1 MRINKILALAVF
13 LAAGLVF
20 PQARCFAQMPEH
32 VRVQIIRDAESLS
45 LKIKGDY
52 SIKDPVSGK
61 YIYQNKDL
69 YATVTAAG
77 AKILMGEQA
86 FDKERLLIV
95 PAQEDA
101 VTIDGRRFRGNIL
114 LILRRPPNNVSEDA
128 GRSAS
133 TLSESRTEGRGSSN
147 GLMKSKSGVLSVI
160 NYIDLEDYVQGVLYH
175 ETSHYWPD
183 EVLKAQA
190 IICRTYALYQMKQN
204 QQKDFDVTRD
214 IYSQVYGGRTSER
227 YRLNRAVRSTA
238 GAILNYQGELLPSF
252 YHASCGGY
260 TEDAYLVWKVDLA
273 PLKGVLC
280 PFCKD
285 SPHYNWHCVLSLEE
299 ILEKLKNSGFNIDE
313 IKGIGI
319 LGRDGSGRITDLAIA
334 SVKNDTADIKI
345 AAKDFRNV
353 VGPNVIMSTNFTVAI
368 TGGDAV
374 FEGLGWG
381 HGVGFCQ
388 WGGYFMAKRGD
399 SCEQILKYYYPGVD
413 ISGGVTSS
421 K

>member
-1 MRINKILALAVF
+1 MRMPKLLILSVF
-13 LAAGLVF
+13 LVSGLWL
-20 PQARCFAQMPEH
+20 PLARCPAQMSEH

-45 LKIKGDY
+45 LKIDGDY
-52 SIKDPVSGK
+52 SIEDPVSGK

-69 YATVTAAG
+69 YATVTVLG

-86 FDKERLLIV
+86 FDKGRLLIV
-95 PAQEDA
+95 PANVDA
-101 VTIDGRRFRGNIL
+101 LTIDGRRFRGNIL
-114 LILRRPPNNVSEDA
+114 VIKGNSGA
-128 GRSAS
+128 
-133 TLSESRTEGRGSSN
+133 LS
-147 GLMKSKSGVLSVI
+147 LI

-175 ETSHYWPD
+175 EASHYWPD

-204 QQKDFDVTRD
+204 QQKDFDVTSD

-227 YRLNRAVRSTA
+227 YRLNRAVRSTT
-238 GAILNYQGELLPSF
+238 GIVLNYQGEIFPAF

-273 PLKGVLC
+273 PLKGVPC

-299 ILEKLKNSGFNIDE
+299 ISAKLQESGLKIEAIMD
-313 IKGIGI
+313 IGV
-319 LGRDGSGRITDLAIA
+319 LGRDKSGRITDLAIKTGEKDA
-334 SVKNDTADIKI
+334 ADIKI
-345 AAKDFRNV
+345 AAKDFRNII
-353 VGPNVIMSTNFTVAI
+353 GPNVIMSTNFTVSIA
-368 TGGDAV
+368 GGDAV

-388 WGGYFMAKRGD
+388 WGGYFMSKRGD
-399 SCEQILKYYYPGVD
+399 NYEQILKYYYPGVE
-413 ISGGVTSS
+413 ISGGIPSS
-421 K
+421 T

>member
-1 MRINKILALAVF
+1 MGKMLMRITKISVLTVF

-20 PQARCFAQMPEH
+20 PQVRCFAQMPEH

-52 SIKDPVSGK
+52 SIRDPGSEKD
-61 YIYQNKDL
+61 IYRNKDL

-86 FDKERLLIV
+86 FDKDRLLIV
-95 PAQEDA
+95 PADEDA

-114 LILRRPPNNVSEDA
+114 VIKGN
-128 GRSAS
+128 
-133 TLSESRTEGRGSSN
+133 
-147 GLMKSKSGVLSVI
+147 SGVLSLI

-175 ETSHYWPD
+175 EVSHYWPD

-204 QQKDFDVTRD
+204 QSKDFDVTRD

-238 GAILNYQGELLPSF
+238 GRVLNYQGQLLPAF

-260 TEDAYLVWKVDLA
+260 TEDAVLVWKLDLA
-273 PLKGVLC
+273 PLKGVPC

-299 ILEKLKNSGFNIDE
+299 ILEKMKKAGFNIDA
-313 IKGIGI
+313 IKDIGI
-319 LGRDGSGRITDLAIA
+319 LGRDRSSRITDLVITSAKIDA
-334 SVKNDTADIKI
+334 AGINI
-345 AAKDFRNV
+345 AAKDFRNII
-353 VGPNVIMSTNFTVAI
+353 GPNVVMSTNFSVTI
-368 TGGDAV
+368 SGQDAV

-399 SCEQILKYYYPGVD
+399 NYEQILKYYYPGVE
-413 ISGGVTSS
+413 ISGAAPSGT
-421 K
+421 